1 MEANLANTLTSLIPD
16 VYSALDVVSR
26 ELVGF
31 IPAVMRDPTTERA
44 AVGQTVRSFVAP
56 AATASDITPGVTPP
70 DDGDQ
75 TIGNVSLSIT
85 KARRVPFRW
94 NGEQTRGLNNGGPG
108 TLSVQQQQIAQ
119 ALRTLANE
127 MESDLAALHATT
139 SRAYGTATTDPFASD
154 FSDLAQ
160 SRKILAD
167 NGAPLSDMHMIL
179 NTSAGA
185 KMRSLPT
192 LNRINESGTDVM
204 LRQGLLQQLQGFDIR
219 ESAQIKRPA
228 VGTAAS
234 ATTNNAGY
242 AVGATVLTLASAGT
256 GAIVAG
262 DVVTFVGDTNK
273 YVVASSTATDVSA
286 GGTITLAA
294 PGLQVAMSA
303 ATKAITVVAISSRN
317 VFFSRNALVLAA
329 RLPALPD
336 GGDLAIDRQTVV
348 DPVSGFAFEIAMYAQ
363 YRQMQYEISAAWGV
377 KNVKPEHSG
386 ILLGA

>member
-1 MEANLANTLTSLIPD
+1 MANTLTNLIPD

-44 AVGQTVRSFVAP
+44 AVGQVVRSFVAP
-56 AATASDITPGVTPP
+56 ASTATDITPGVTPP

-75 TIGNVSLSIT
+75 TIGNISLQIT

-94 NGEQTRGLNNGGPG
+94 NGEQTLGVNNGGPG
-108 TLSVQQQQIAQ
+108 VLSIQQQQIAQ
-119 ALRTLANE
+119 AIRTLCNE
-127 MESDLAALHATT
+127 MEADLAGLHATT
-139 SRAYGTATTDPFASD
+139 SRAYGTAATDPFLSD

-167 NGAPLSDMHMIL
+167 NGAPLSDMHMLL

-185 KMRSLPT
+185 KMRTLPS
-192 LNRINESGTDVM
+192 LNRANEAGTDVM

-228 VGTAAS
+228 AGTAS
-234 ATTNNAGY
+234 GATTDNAGY
-242 AVGATVLTLASAGT
+242 AIGATTITLASAGT
-256 GAIVAG
+256 GTLVAG
-262 DVVTFVGDTNK
+262 DVVSFAGDTNK
-273 YVVASSTATDVSA
+273 YVLVSGDADVSN
-286 GGTITLAA
+286 GGTFVLAA
-294 PGLQVAMSA
+294 PGLLVAMSA
-303 ATKAITVVAISSRN
+303 ATKAITVHAQSSRN
-317 VFFSRNALVLAA
+317 VFFSRNALILAG

-336 GGDLAIDRQTVV
+336 GGDLAIDRTTVV

-363 YRQMQYEISAAWGV
+363 YRQMQYEICAAWGV